1 MRTSNPDLSISVKN
15 LYAVYDENQENQF
28 VALNNINY
36 DFAKNKIYCIIGN
49 SGSGKSTLVTH
60 FNGLLMSKY
69 GYIMVDDIVAG
80 DYYNISN
87 HLLGVID
94 KKDNIINNQL
104 WNYKLDDWNFLVLF
118 SNKVNKKIARILFE
132 GQYKRKVKSVKFIK
146 DLGFTRNHHLNNVAK
161 VAVIRIDE
169 DSYLEINDALSFED
183 LKEFEVRH
191 LPDIKTNFKL
201 TKKLKN
207 YKKLRQKVG
216 FVFQFP
222 EYQLFKHTIEQDIM
236 FGPMNFGI
244 KKQEARKRAKKY
256 LNKLGLSDE
265 YLEYSPFGLSGGQKR
280 RVAIAGI
287 LAIET
292 DMLIFDEPTAGL
304 DPVGEEEMMQII
316 MDAKNENK
324 TVFVITHTMDHVL
337 QIADEVI
344 VMHDGEIIKN
354 GSVYEIFT
362 DQQLMNKTSIAPP
375 KVVTT
380 INQLVAEDASFNKLF
395 EYQPR
400 TIEELA
406 NAIVDLK
413 SNKDKTELRKQGE

>member
-1 MRTSNPDLSISVKN
+1 MPKIIRTPNPDVSVSVKN
-15 LYAVYDENQENQF
+15 LYGVYDENKENQF
-28 VALNNINY
+28 VALNNVSF

-94 KKDNIINNQL
+94 KKDNVINNQL

-118 SNKVNKKIARILFE
+118 TKQVNKKIARILFE
-132 GQYKRKVKSVKFIK
+132 GAFKRKVKSIRFIK
-146 DLGFTRNHHLNNVAK
+146 DLNFTRNYHLNNVANI
-161 VAVIRIDE
+161 AVIRIDE
-169 DSYLEINDALSFED
+169 DSNLEIPNTLSFEQLRD
-183 LKEFEVRH
+183 FEVRS
-191 LPDIKTNFKL
+191 LPNIKTNYKL
-201 TKKLKN
+201 TS
-207 YKKLRQKVG
+207 KLRQYKKIRKKVG

-236 FGPMNFGI
+236 FGPMNFGV
-244 KKQEARKRAKKY
+244 KKQEAKQRAKKY

-304 DPVGEEEMMQII
+304 DPVGEMEMMQII
-316 MDAKNENK
+316 LDAKKENK

-337 QIADEVI
+337 EIADEVI
-344 VMHDGEIIKN
+344 VMHEGEIIRN
-354 GSVYEIFT
+354 GSAYEIFS
-362 DQQLMNKTSIAPP
+362 DLELMQKTSIEPP
-375 KVVTT
+375 KVIST
-380 INQLVAEDASFNKLF
+380 INQLRALDSSFDELLTIAPK
-395 EYQPR
+395 

-406 NAIVDLK
+406 DAIVQI
-413 SNKDKTELRKQGE
+413 KQKKGK

>member
-1 MRTSNPDLSISVKN
+1 MPKIIRTPNPDVSVSVKN
-15 LYAVYDENQENQF
+15 LYGVYDENKENQF
-28 VALNNINY
+28 VALNNVSF

-94 KKDNIINNQL
+94 KKDNVINNQL

-118 SNKVNKKIARILFE
+118 TKQVNKKIARILFE
-132 GQYKRKVKSVKFIK
+132 GAFKRKVKSIRFIK
-146 DLGFTRNHHLNNVAK
+146 DLNFTRNYHLNNVANI
-161 VAVIRIDE
+161 AVIRIDE
-169 DSYLEINDALSFED
+169 DSNLEIPNTLSFEQLRD
-183 LKEFEVRH
+183 FEVRS
-191 LPDIKTNFKL
+191 LPNIKTNYKL
-201 TKKLKN
+201 TSKLRQ
-207 YKKLRQKVG
+207 YKKLRKKVG

-236 FGPMNFGI
+236 FGPMNFGV
-244 KKQEARKRAKKY
+244 KKQEAKQRAKKY

-304 DPVGEEEMMQII
+304 DPVGEMEMMQII
-316 MDAKNENK
+316 LDAKKENK

-337 QIADEVI
+337 EIADEVI
-344 VMHDGEIIKN
+344 VMHEGEIIRN
-354 GSVYEIFT
+354 GSAYEIFS
-362 DQQLMNKTSIAPP
+362 DLELMQKTSIEPP
-375 KVVTT
+375 KVIST
-380 INQLVAEDASFNKLF
+380 INQLRALDSSFDELLTIAPK
-395 EYQPR
+395 

-406 NAIVDLK
+406 DAIVQI
-413 SNKDKTELRKQGE
+413 KQKKGK

>member
-1 MRTSNPDLSISVKN
+1 MPKIIRTPNPDISISVKN
-15 LYAVYDENQENQF
+15 LYGVYDENKENQF
-28 VALNNINY
+28 VALNNVSY

-94 KKDNIINNQL
+94 KKDNVINNQL

-118 SNKVNKKIARILFE
+118 SKQVNKKIARILFE
-132 GQYKRKVKSVKFIK
+132 GAFKRKVKSIRFIK
-146 DLGFTRNHHLNNVAK
+146 DLNFTHNYHLNNVAK
-161 VAVIRIDE
+161 IGVIRIDE
-169 DSYLEINDALSFED
+169 DTNLDIPNTLSFQQ
-183 LKEFEVRH
+183 LKDFEVRS
-191 LPDIKTNFKL
+191 LADIKTNYKL
-201 TKKLKN
+201 TTKLRQ
-207 YKKLRQKVG
+207 YKKLRKKVG

-236 FGPMNFGI
+236 FGPMNFGV
-244 KKQEARKRAKKY
+244 KKQEAKKRAKKY

-304 DPVGEEEMMQII
+304 DPVGEKEMMQII
-316 MDAKNENK
+316 LDAKNENK

-337 QIADEVI
+337 EIADEVI
-344 VMHDGEIIKN
+344 VMHEGEIIRN
-354 GSVYEIFT
+354 GSAYEIFT
-362 DQQLMNKTSIAPP
+362 DQELMQKTSIEPP
-375 KVVTT
+375 KVIST
-380 INQLVAEDASFNKLF
+380 INQLRANDQVFDKLLTLA
-395 EYQPR
+395 PK

-406 NAIVDLK
+406 DAIVQIQQEK
-413 SNKDKTELRKQGE
+413 GK